1 MRRNAP
7 ISGLSRV
14 GSKLATYADVRYIDD
29 VISHSVGTT
38 SHTLALTKMCGM
50 TASDGPPLQ
59 RTGPLLLK
67 RWMLCVES
75 LA

>member
-1 MRRNAP
+1 MAF
-7 ISGLSRV
+7 L
-14 GSKLATYADVRYIDD
+14 GSVASWLPMPMYADVRYIDD